1 MKIVELQ
8 KVVGNSEIRLE
19 SDFWI
24 KEKVQFKSV
33 KGADVEEF
41 SQYGTSKELNEDG
54 RGYPVLRLNEFDSFF
69 IHEPA
74 KYCDIIDVETFN
86 SLKLKKDDVLICRTN
101 GNPKYVG
108 KAALVPQDYEY
119 AFASYLYRI
128 RPNYDIINPASLVAY
143 LNSKYGRTEI
153 ERLALVGNQANF
165 SPAKFRQIEIPVLDH
180 SLQQVISESVNLA
193 YQKLQ
198 EAKDV
203 YLRAEKKLV
212 DELGLASWR
221 PSHEQIAIRTLQE
234 AKNAERIDAEYYQP
248 KYEELFSQLDQ
259 FPTKKLGEIVDIL
272 KSIEPGSN
280 KYLTKGIPFVRVAEL
295 TEFGILNPSV
305 FLDKDLFE
313 DVVRPKKNTIL
324 LSKDGSIGIAYK
336 VIKDEDFIT
345 SSAIL
350 HLQIKGED
358 VLPDYLSLIIN
369 SVVVR
374 MQAEQNS
381 SGAIIQHWKP
391 SEIRDVIIPIL
402 PMEKQIVISQEVINS
417 FKLRSESKTI
427 IEASKHAI
435 ELALEQN
442 TQSAIRYLEDVRS
455 TIIASPYID
464 ITKPNKIEIN
474 KTEDKDIED
483 MPIKSNLLYNEPLMA
498 AEPFGRHKWEGFD
511 QSIRDFFGNDQ
522 TILVGCYK
530 GKAYR
535 DWIDAHHLYNIRMG
549 KTKGS
554 MEAYRELFGST
565 SLLVLYEIGKPDK
578 LSAYKIVDYREI
590 GKEELIEMGYPNKKP
605 RKSYMSF
612 SLEPLEMDLTFLIE
626 HHLIERLVELNAN
639 NAKGTPVFIEP

>member
-1 MKIVELQ
+1 MKLVELQ
-8 KVVGNSEIRLE
+8 KVEGNSEIRLE

-33 KGADVEEF
+33 KGADVEAF

-54 RGYPVLRLNEFDSFF
+54 NGYPVLRLNEFDSFF

-108 KAALVPQDYEY
+108 KAALVPRDYEY

-128 RPNYDIINPASLVAY
+128 RPNLNIINPATLVAY
-143 LNSKYGRTEI
+143 MNSRYGRTEI
-153 ERLALVGNQANF
+153 ERLSLVGNQANF

-180 SLQQVISESVNLA
+180 ELQKLISKIINLA
-193 YQKLQ
+193 YRKLQ
-198 EAKDV
+198 EAKDH
-203 YLRAEKKLV
+203 YLHAEKILIK
-212 DELGLASWR
+212 ELGLLSWKS
-221 PSHEQIAIRTLQE
+221 SHDQIAICTLQE
-234 AKNAERIDAEYYQP
+234 ARKAERIDAEYYQP
-248 KYEELFSQLDQ
+248 QYVEISKLLSQYGAQSVNDSCNLHDKNFTPQKQTEYKYIELGDIG
-259 FPTKKLGEIVDIL
+259 PYGDIL
-272 KSIEPGSN
+272 HCTID
-280 KYLTKGIPFVRVAEL
+280 
-295 TEFGILNPSV
+295 FGKFLPSRARRIV
-305 FLDKDLFE
+305 H
-313 DVVRPKKNTIL
+313 T
-324 LSKDGSIGIAYK
+324 G
-336 VIKDEDFIT
+336 
-345 SSAIL
+345 
-350 HLQIKGED
+350 
-358 VLPDYLSLIIN
+358 
-369 SVVVR
+369 
-374 MQAEQNS
+374 
-381 SGAIIQHWKP
+381 
-391 SEIRDVIIPIL
+391 DVIISSIEGSLQKCAYITDDYDGALCSNGFYVLSSNIINPETLLVLFKSAPIQGL
-402 PMEKQIVISQEVINS
+402 LKKNCAGAILSSYKKENLLNLEIPIITSYVQEEIAELIKKS
-417 FKLRSESKTI
+417 FRLRNECETI
-427 IEASKHAI
+427 IEVSKHAI
-435 ELALEQN
+435 EKAIVQDE
-442 TQSAIRYLEDVRS
+442 QSAISYIENVVSSVATIS
-455 TIIASPYID
+455 TADDGKANIEGINSS
-464 ITKPNKIEIN
+464 KNKKVEFTSIEILF
-474 KTEDKDIED
+474 D
-483 MPIKSNLLYNEPLMA
+483 NEKPLMV
-498 AEPFGRHKWEGFD
+498 AESFARNKWEKFD
-511 QSIRDFFGNDQ
+511 QSISDFFGSDQ

-530 GKAYR
+530 GKKYR